1 MSDLATAPHSLSAA
15 PTPPLP
21 ALALADPEA
30 LPPDPTQAATSR
42 EPLIVRF
49 AEVGKTF
56 RRFEFQPFLLRNLIM
71 RLTGR
76 SRPPKEFW
84 PLRHV
89 SFDIRRGETVGV
101 IGSNGSGKS
110 TLLRLIAGACYPTEG
125 CISVRGR
132 IAPLL
137 ALGAGFHPD
146 MTGRE
151 CVEVNGTALGLS
163 RPEIADRMDD
173 IIHFAELRDFLDTP
187 VRFYSSGMLARL
199 GFAVAVHTDPDLLLV
214 DEVLAVG
221 DHAFHQKCVARIHE
235 IQRSGTTILFVSHSP
250 DMVKELCARVLWLRD
265 GRLIRDGDPGPILAD
280 YLQWQEGLV
289 AA

>member
-1 MSDLATAPHSLSAA
+1 MSDLAAVAVSSPDSSLG
-15 PTPPLP
+15 PGPGLP
-21 ALALADPEA
+21 AGADLALPS
-30 LPPDPTQAATSR
+30 P
-42 EPLIVRF
+42 EPLILRF
-49 AEVGKTF
+49 TEVGKTF

-76 SRPPKEFW
+76 ARPPKEFW

-163 RPEIADRMDD
+163 RPEIADKMDD
-173 IIHFAELRDFLDTP
+173 IIHFAELPDFLDTP

-235 IQRSGTTILFVSHSP
+235 IQRSGTTILFVSHDP
-250 DMVKELCARVLWLRD
+250 AMVQELCARVLWLRD
-265 GRLIRDGDPGPILAD
+265 GRLIRDGDPGPILAE
-280 YLQWQEGLV
+280 YLSWQEGL
-289 AA
+289 ATA